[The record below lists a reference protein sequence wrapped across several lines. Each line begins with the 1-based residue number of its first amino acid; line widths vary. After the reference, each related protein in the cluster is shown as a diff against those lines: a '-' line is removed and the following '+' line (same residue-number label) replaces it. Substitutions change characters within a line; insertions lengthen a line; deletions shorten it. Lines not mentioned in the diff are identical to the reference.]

1 MPSATTISV
10 TNEYSIVTEKIKKW
24 RPGLG
29 SLVLTGFV
37 LGIAYGL
44 FFGEMAS
51 VFKDVGRAYVRLLQM
66 AVIPYITVSL
76 IGGLG
81 RLTPAQ
87 ASRIAVWGGAVL
99 LTILASGMI
108 IVLLSPIAYP
118 DWEAASYFSSSL
130 LSSSD
135 SVDFVSLYITANPF
149 NALANTIVPAIV
161 LFSIIMGVAV
171 MTSARKA
178 PLLELLASLD
188 EALMNITRFIV
199 KLAPIGIFAISAN
212 AAGTL
217 DISDFDKLQI
227 YVWTYLLLFA
237 VFFFL
242 LLPGLLITLTPVRY
256 REIFSAF
263 RISFI
268 TAFATGSVMV
278 VLPMLIEEIKTVL
291 KDHGLADGET
301 DAAVDVLIPTTF
313 NFPSVAMLLVLSF
326 IPFAGWYTG
335 NTLSAEQYP
344 QFASVGLFVAFGGS
358 NIALPFLLDMFRLPV
373 DMFQLF
379 LVANVITNFFFATLS
394 AMNLVVLTLLT
405 MFLIKRRIKL
415 RPGFLALLLSTGMIG
430 VPLVLQGQGTLIEHL
445 LPHEYTGYRD
455 FIARELVVK
464 VTEVRSSDYN
474 ESATIRQVPS
484 RLERIKNEGW
494 LRVGY
499 SVDALPWVF
508 RNASNDIVGF
518 DMELMHQLAR
528 DLDVG
533 LELVMLESGSIHHA
547 LASGQIDIY
556 ASGLMMDARVAREH
570 TISVPYADVTL
581 GLLVE
586 DYRRQEFESIS
597 QLQRDTDN
605 SFAVLNSPSLEETL
619 RLALPGLK
627 FSSVDSPRDF
637 LRGAAKGIDALIMP
651 AEAASAWTLIYPN
664 FTAIVPTPTSRQI
677 PIVFALP
684 DADDSFRLYVNS
696 WLGLAKSLGISDR
709 AYKHWILGIDVT
721 EREPRWSVIRDVL
734 HWVD

>member
-1 MPSATTISV
+1 MAEQT
-10 TNEYSIVTEKIKKW
+10 KKW

-29 SLVLTGFV
+29 GLVLTGFA

-44 FFGEMAS
+44 FFGEMAA
-51 VFKDVGRAYVRLLQM
+51 VFKDVGRGYVRLLQM

-87 ASRIAVWGGAVL
+87 ASRIAAWGGAVL
-99 LTILASGMI
+99 LTILATGMI
-108 IVLLSPIAYP
+108 IVLVSPLAYP

-135 SVDFVSLYITANPF
+135 SIDFVSLYITANPF
-149 NALANTIVPAIV
+149 DALANTIVPAIV

-171 MTSARKA
+171 MMSARKA

-188 EALMNITRFIV
+188 EALMNVTRFIV

-217 DISDFDKLQI
+217 DISAFDKLQI

-242 LLPGLLITLTPVRY
+242 LLPGLLIALTPVRY
-256 REIFSAF
+256 RDIFRAF

-268 TAFATGSVMV
+268 TAFVTGSVMV
-278 VLPMLIEEIKTVL
+278 VLPMLIEEIKTML
-291 KDHGLADGET
+291 KDHRLADGET

-326 IPFAGWYTG
+326 IPFAGWYAG
-335 NTLSAEQYP
+335 NPLSVEQYP

-358 NIALPFLLDMFRLPV
+358 NIALPFLLDMFRLSV

-379 LVANVITNFFFATLS
+379 LVANVITNFFFAALS
-394 AMNLVVLTLLT
+394 AMNLVILTVLTI
-405 MFLIKRRIKL
+405 FLIKRRIKL
-415 RPGFLALLLSTGMIG
+415 QPGFLALLLSIGVIG
-430 VPLVLQGQGTLIEHL
+430 VPLLLQGQRSMIEYL

-455 FIARELVVK
+455 FVSRGLHIKMV
-464 VTEVRSSDYN
+464 EVRSGNYS
-474 ESATIRQVPS
+474 EEATIQRIPS
-484 RLERIKNEGW
+484 RLERVKDEGW

-499 SVDALPWVF
+499 SADALPWVF
-508 RNASNDIVGF
+508 RNVNEDLVGF

-528 DLDVG
+528 DLDAG
-533 LELVMLESGSIHHA
+533 LELVMLERDNIRHA

-556 ASGLMMDARVAREH
+556 ASGLMMDTQLAREQ
-570 TISVPYADVTL
+570 TISAPYTDVTL

-586 DYRRQEFESIS
+586 DHRRKEFKSID
-597 QLQRDTDN
+597 QLQRNTGN
-605 SFAVLNSPSLEETL
+605 SFAVLNSPSLERSL

-627 FSSVDSPRDF
+627 FSSIDSPRNF
-637 LRGAAKGIDALIMP
+637 LRGEMEEIDALIMP
-651 AEAASAWTLIYPN
+651 AEAASAWTLIYPD
-664 FTAIVPTPTSRQI
+664 FTAIVPTPSARQI
-677 PIVFALP
+677 PMVFALP
-684 DADDSFRLYVNS
+684 DTDDSFRLYINS
-696 WLGLAKSLGISDR
+696 WLGLVKSLGIDDL
-709 AYKHWILGIDVT
+709 AYKHWILGLDVT

>member
-1 MPSATTISV
+1 MAET
-10 TNEYSIVTEKIKKW
+10 IKKW

-76 IGGLG
+76 ISGLG

-99 LTILASGMI
+99 LTILAAGMI
-108 IVLLSPIAYP
+108 IVLVSPLAYP
-118 DWEAASYFSSSL
+118 AWEAASYFSSSL

-135 SVDFVSLYITANPF
+135 SIDFVSLYITANPF
-149 NALANTIVPAIV
+149 DALANTIVPAIV

-171 MTSARKA
+171 MTSERKA

-199 KLAPIGIFAISAN
+199 RLAPIGIFAISAN

-217 DISDFDKLQI
+217 DISAFDKLQI

-242 LLPGLLITLTPVRY
+242 LLPGLLIALTPVRY
-256 REIFSAF
+256 REIFTTF

-268 TAFATGSVMV
+268 TAFVTGSVMV
-278 VLPMLIEEIKTVL
+278 VLPMLIEEIKAML
-291 KDHGLADGET
+291 KVHCLADEET

-326 IPFAGWYTG
+326 IPFSGWYAG
-335 NTLSAEQYP
+335 NPLSAEQYP

-358 NIALPFLLDMFRLPV
+358 NIALPFLLDMFRLPA

-379 LVANVITNFFFATLS
+379 LVANVITNFFFSTLS
-394 AMNLVVLTLLT
+394 AMNLVILTLLT

-415 RPGFLALLLSTGMIG
+415 QRGFLALLLSIGVFG
-430 VPLVLQGQGTLIEHL
+430 VPLLLQGQGTLIEHL

-455 FIARELVVK
+455 FISREMVIKGVK
-464 VTEVRSSDYN
+464 VRSADYS
-474 ESATIRQVPS
+474 EGATIRQVPS

-508 RNASNDIVGF
+508 RNASNNVVGF
-518 DMELMHQLAR
+518 DMELMYQLAR
-528 DLDVG
+528 DLEVG
-533 LELVMLESGSIHHA
+533 LELVVLERGRIHNA
-547 LASGQIDIY
+547 LATGQIDIY
-556 ASGLMMDARVAREH
+556 ASGLMMDAQLGRKH
-570 TISVPYADVTL
+570 TISAPYADVTL

-586 DYRRQEFESIS
+586 DHRRQEFESID
-597 QLQRDTDN
+597 QLRRNTGN
-605 SFAVLNSPSLEETL
+605 SFAVLNSPSLERSL
-619 RLALPGLK
+619 RLALPELK

-637 LRGAAKGIDALIMP
+637 LRGEMESIDALIMS
-651 AEAASAWTLIYPN
+651 AEAASAWTLIYPD
-664 FTAIVPTPTSRQI
+664 FAAVVPTPSSQRI

-684 DADDSFRLYVNS
+684 DADDSFRLYVNG

-709 AYKHWILGIDVT
+709 AYKHWILGIDVA
-721 EREPRWSVIRDVL
+721 EREARWSVIRDVL